1 MGVKR
6 GRGITMQDEIAIERL
21 DSAENEYWSQ
31 HSLGGTVYFNEKE
44 EREIYLELFCGVHE

>member
-1 MGVKR
+1 MKR